1 MGYVDRIAVLQHS
14 RNLFNSFFRTATD
27 LILVLSVSPNKRVFV
42 LGDSHVLPLGSRRG
56 VFRKH
61 LGPITLN
68 RFGRTNEARN
78 SFRSIS
84 RLWPTEREAQGPH
97 SLPTIVLSFGEIDL
111 RVHVLRQAR
120 IRSISTSEVV
130 SLLVQ
135 SAVNAISE
143 LRQIT
148 QARIVMLAP
157 TPPTDV
163 AFNPLFPVSGSLADR
178 ISWNRQYSSEI
189 KSRIAEIGL
198 ENVKLL
204 DVSHLFVTSAGSLA
218 ESFSDGNVHYSR
230 QAGRFIIDI
239 IRGLDQAK

>member
-1 MGYVDRIAVLQHS
+1 M
-14 RNLFNSFFRTATD
+14 
-27 LILVLSVSPNKRVFV
+27 LSVSPDKRVFV

-84 RLWPTEREAQGPH
+84 KLWPQKKEAQGFQF
-97 SLPTIVLSFGEIDL
+97 LPTIVLSFGEIDL
-111 RVHVLRQAR
+111 RVHVFRQAK
-120 IRSISTSEVV
+120 IQSISTSEVV
-130 SLLVQ
+130 SQLVQ

-143 LRQIT
+143 LRQVT

-163 AFNPLFPVSGSLADR
+163 VSNPRFPTSGSLADR

-189 KSRIAEIGL
+189 KSRIAEIGFG
-198 ENVKLL
+198 NVELL

-218 ESFSDGNVHYSR
+218 ESFSDGNVHYSK
-230 QAGRFIIDI
+230 QAGRFITDT
-239 IRGLDQAK
+239 IRGLNQVR